1 MTAIRDAILALL
13 GTLALAANGATSRP
27 PGKERRARRPRPSRP
42 RSGTARSAFA
52 GFRVGCA
59 ALLLLVLLLGG
70 VAFRRGVWRD
80 TAEELLSGVR
90 TPDVAALGPA
100 PVAQPPSIA
109 RAKIRSVLR
118 SYRSPAVGE
127 ADAFYDLGLQY
138 GIDPAYSLA
147 FFVVESQAGTRGIAA
162 TTHSI
167 GNIRARP
174 GEPDLDGYRL
184 YGSWR
189 EGIEDWYRL
198 IAHTY
203 VGSWGLTTIDAI
215 VPVYAPSWD
224 NNDPDAYARA
234 VKTLVARW
242 RGL

>member
-13 GTLALAANGATSRP
+13 GTLALAANGVTPRP
-27 PGKERRARRPRPSRP
+27 PGEERRARRPRPGRP
-42 RSGTARSAFA
+42 RNGPERTASA

-59 ALLLLVLLLGG
+59 ALLLVVLLGG
-70 VAFRRGVWRD
+70 LALRRSVWRD
-80 TAEELLSGVR
+80 TAQELLSGAR

-109 RAKIRSVLR
+109 PAKIRSVLR

-147 FFVVESQAGTRGIAA
+147 FFVVESQAGTRGIAT